1 MFLYRAINE
10 FDSENISNKGAIY
23 CNMKRNDDIIKENGL
38 ETLEIINE
46 IPRGDQSIS
55 LSRTIGHVRGANIHN
70 SCWISFSNDFN
81 YVMKEYAIP
90 QSGNYNKDDY
100 RKEIVVTI
108 FEDSDEITEEYC
120 KGNRTSKCLTEKYID
135 LSKNN
140 LNKYVKRGLIIPI
153 TGNKHSVKCKYKYV
167 INHEDNDYDVSISNN
182 FATAASEHLVF
193 FGINR
198 IDYLLSPLAQDIIY
212 CKTYNTNN
220 KKDIEIII
228 SSLAKLCENIQE
240 DVLNGK
246 YNLTNEEINIFN
258 YLYTKKDNK
267 YNSLIH
273 FVPLIYKEGHNI
285 VDIYEGLKTV
295 KKNILK
301 KILNCDNIC
310 LVDDGIYVNSYENME
325 NNVLHDGR
333 SISDKNR
340 NDIIYT
346 TDDSNKLVRLTA
358 DLNKEFK
365 KEKKKTKRKK

>member
-38 ETLEIINE
+38 ETLEIIKE

-55 LSRTIGHVRGANIHN
+55 LSRTIGHVSGKNIDN

-81 YVMKEYAIP
+81 YVIREYAIP

-120 KGNRTSKCLTEKYID
+120 KENKTSKCLTEKYID

-140 LNKYVKRGLIIPI
+140 LNKYVKSGFIIPI
-153 TGNKHSVKCKYKYV
+153 TGNKHSVACDYEYVYNNEDKKY
-167 INHEDNDYDVSISNN
+167 NVSGINN

-193 FGINR
+193 FGINK
-198 IDYLLSPLAQDIIY
+198 IDYLLSPLLQDIIY
-212 CKTYNTNN
+212 CKTYNMTNN
-220 KKDIEIII
+220 EEIEKTIN
-228 SSLAKLCENIQE
+228 SYVNKYKNIEE

-246 YNLTNEEINIFN
+246 YNLTNEEINIFK

-267 YNSLIH
+267 YNSLIQL
-273 FVPLIYKEGHNI
+273 FPFIYKEGHNI
-285 VDIYEGLKTV
+285 VDIYKGLKTI

-301 KILNCDNIC
+301 KILNSDNIC

-325 NNVLHDGR
+325 NNVLPDGR

-346 TDDSNKLVRLTA
+346 TDEEKKLVRVRNYKY
-358 DLNKEFK
+358 NK
-365 KEKKKTKRKK
+365 